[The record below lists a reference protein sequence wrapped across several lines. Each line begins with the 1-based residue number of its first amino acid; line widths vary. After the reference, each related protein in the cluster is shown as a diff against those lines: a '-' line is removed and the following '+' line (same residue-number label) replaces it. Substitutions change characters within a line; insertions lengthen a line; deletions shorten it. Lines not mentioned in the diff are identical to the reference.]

1 MLTSFVFSGSIR
13 RTRLEHV
20 TLPLVIYMYIMKQTD
35 KELYEN
41 GRYLEHCFFFAGLV
55 SFFSPCIFPLMPAYL
70 SQLTGSTVS
79 GGAIAAPRKVIM
91 SRSLG
96 FIGGFTLVFMLFGL
110 ASTMVGQLFIGNRFL
125 LERLGGI
132 VIILFGLQMTGL
144 ISIRA
149 LFSDKRMEAKPNS
162 SASFSKSFLLGFL
175 FAAGWTPCIGLVL
188 AAILT
193 LASTS
198 ATIWSGMFL
207 LLIYS
212 IGLGIPFFLIGLI
225 WARSL
230 NKIKRIHK
238 YLPLIQKVSGYIMI
252 LLGILL
258 FTGYFSILAG
268 MMAQY
273 TPSWLQ

>member
-1 MLTSFVFSGSIR
+1 M
-13 RTRLEHV
+13 EV
-20 TLPLVIYMYIMKQTD
+20 TLSIA
-35 KELYEN
+35 
-41 GRYLEHCFFFAGLV
+41 FFAGLV

-70 SQLTGSTVS
+70 SQLTGTTVTN
-79 GGAIAAPRKVIM
+79 GAIAAPRRVIL
-91 SRSLG
+91 SRSFG
-96 FIGGFTLVFMLFGL
+96 FIAGFTLVFMLFGL
-110 ASTMVGQLFIGNRFL
+110 ASTMLGQLFISNQLL

-149 LFSDKRMEAKPNS
+149 LFTDKRMEPSQNS
-162 SASFSKSFLLGFL
+162 AASFSKSLLFGFL

-198 ATIWSGMFL
+198 ATIWNGVFL
-207 LLIYS
+207 LLVYS
-212 IGLGIPFFLIGLI
+212 IGLGIPFLLIGLL

-230 NKIKRIHK
+230 HKIKRINR
-238 YLPLIQKVSGYIMI
+238 YLPIIQKTSGVVMI
-252 LLGILL
+252 ILGILL
-258 FTGYFSILAG
+258 FTWFFSTLAA

-273 TPSWLQ
+273 TPNWMQ

>member
-1 MLTSFVFSGSIR
+1 M
-13 RTRLEHV
+13 EV
-20 TLPLVIYMYIMKQTD
+20 TLSIA
-35 KELYEN
+35 
-41 GRYLEHCFFFAGLV
+41 FFAGLV

-70 SQLTGSTVS
+70 SQLTGTTVTN
-79 GGAIAAPRKVIM
+79 GAIAAPRRVIL
-91 SRSLG
+91 SRSFG
-96 FIGGFTLVFMLFGL
+96 FIAGFTLVFMLFGL
-110 ASTMVGQLFIGNRFL
+110 ASTMLGQLFISNQLL

-149 LFSDKRMEAKPNS
+149 LFTDKRMEPSQNS
-162 SASFSKSFLLGFL
+162 AASFSKSLLFGFL

-198 ATIWSGMFL
+198 ATIWNGVFL
-207 LLIYS
+207 LLVYS
-212 IGLGIPFFLIGLI
+212 IGLGIPFLLIGLL

-230 NKIKRIHK
+230 HKIKRINR
-238 YLPLIQKVSGYIMI
+238 YLPIIQKTSGVVMI
-252 LLGILL
+252 ILGILL
-258 FTGYFSILAG
+258 FTGFFSTLAA

-273 TPSWLQ
+273 TPNWKQ

>member
-1 MLTSFVFSGSIR
+1 M
-13 RTRLEHV
+13 EV
-20 TLPLVIYMYIMKQTD
+20 TLSIA
-35 KELYEN
+35 
-41 GRYLEHCFFFAGLV
+41 FFAGLV

-70 SQLTGSTVS
+70 SQLTGTTVTN
-79 GGAIAAPRKVIM
+79 GAIAAPRRVIL
-91 SRSLG
+91 SRSFG
-96 FIGGFTLVFMLFGL
+96 FIAGFTLVFMLFGL
-110 ASTMVGQLFIGNRFL
+110 ASTMLGQLFISNQLL

-149 LFSDKRMEAKPNS
+149 LFTDKRMEPSQNS
-162 SASFSKSFLLGFL
+162 AASFSKSLLFGFL

-198 ATIWSGMFL
+198 ATIWNGVFL
-207 LLIYS
+207 LLVYS
-212 IGLGIPFFLIGLI
+212 IGLGIPFLLIGLL

-230 NKIKRIHK
+230 HKIKRINR
-238 YLPLIQKVSGYIMI
+238 YLPIIQKTSGVVMI
-252 LLGILL
+252 ILGILL
-258 FTGYFSILAG
+258 FTGFFSTLAA

-273 TPSWLQ
+273 TPNWMQ